1 MSFPSGRM
9 DIEWGKPCACA
20 SAPVASSNPPAID
33 LAGVVAV
40 YDVLARAVA
49 IGKLSQGLGLAGGAE
64 LAAAA
69 KDFAATS
76 PTLAASG
83 PALAASGPVET
94 GGWGGA
100 MSSAGKA
107 ALGVVERTAAA
118 LWKHPKT
125 LLTAAGA
132 VTVALAS
139 VSKSEAVAL
148 AAIASD
154 TELKRETLLRMSPE
168 EAAAWL
174 AANPTLPPDDGGLFG
189 GLFGDMG
196 WIKWA
201 ALAVGGLLVWQI
213 VKAVK

>member
-9 DIEWGKPCACA
+9 DIEWGKPCACSGA
-20 SAPVASSNPPAID
+20 APVAAVNPPLD
-33 LAGVVAV
+33 LEGVFAV

-64 LAAAA
+64 LVAAA
-69 KDFAATS
+69 KDFAAKS
-76 PTLAASG
+76 PTLAAAQPIEAHG
-83 PALAASGPVET
+83 PLFPAET
-94 GGWGGA
+94 GGFWGGVA
-100 MSSAGKA
+100 SAGKG

-154 TELKRETLLRMSPE
+154 TELRRETLLRMSPE

-174 AANPTLPPDDGGLFG
+174 AKNPTLPPDDG

-201 ALAVGGLLVWQI
+201 ALAVGGLVVWQI